1 MVGHGPGSC
10 QTKRAYLVPQSRGP
24 IAHPDPLATP
34 PAACL
39 ATETSL
45 YRAAPG
51 HPEAGPARSL
61 RLSVRTSDFQSEKT
75 GSTPVGSANKIT
87 LFCLLCSEF
96 PKSVSRSCPDTTP
109 QLLCRIRHTC
119 SADHS

>member
-1 MVGHGPGSC
+1 MHRQHPPRAMATNFHGRSRTRNRPD
-10 QTKRAYLVPQSRGP
+10 QTGISDPAAGGP
-24 IAHPDPLATP
+24 IPHPDPLATP

-39 ATETSL
+39 APETSL

-75 GSTPVGSANKIT
+75 GSTPVGSANVFNE
-87 LFCLLCSEF
+87 LEYR
-96 PKSVSRSCPDTTP
+96 RSDK
-109 QLLCRIRHTC
+109 
-119 SADHS
+119 ADRLQ